1 MRQTFWSGLVFS
13 LALSAGVWAQ
23 SSTDFPESQVAPAE
37 LQTPAGTSGS
47 ASDTRRVEN
56 FTIEGNTLLE
66 AELLE
71 RTVAPYKGRDLTLPE
86 IKECAKALTTLYQMR
101 GYYLVKAIVP
111 VQDFKTTTVRLLIT
125 EGKLGELKVEGNNAY
140 STQYLKDYFQGS
152 FGEDGNFRSDLFTRT
167 TMLLNE
173 QPDLNLKATL
183 MPGSK
188 PGTTDIILKAKED
201 HQFHVALDYNNYGT
215 AASGEHRAGV
225 NLEYSSLL
233 FEGDQL
239 LARGVLGFPS
249 KENLFTQIQYQAPL
263 DMDGTGINL
272 SYSNGAFAVSQGL
285 GAILDVRGS
294 ADIYTIGFSK
304 ALDRELDFSSNL
316 GLSFSH
322 KDVRNDLFGG
332 LLPFSRDTY
341 STGRLTYQCQWR
353 APENMT
359 FLNAT
364 ATFGLGQSGTPSS
377 RLGASAGSRF
387 NLNLARIQHITPE
400 LNLVL
405 LGAGQYATNPLFVA
419 EQYAIGGPDTVRGF
433 QQAQLL
439 GDNAYQA
446 SAELRYSPIEGEP
459 DLFQLVF
466 FLDHGGVSLKRP
478 QPGDL
483 PFGSS
488 LTGTGFGFRYAITPG
503 SNLRVDLGF
512 PLTPV
517 QGNSSPV
524 IYTGLQTK
532 F

>member
-1 MRQTFWSGLVFS
+1 MPQKFWSALAIS
-13 LALSAGVWAQ
+13 IALSSTAWAQ
-23 SSTDFPESQVAPAE
+23 PPVAQFQEADQMAPAE
-37 LQTPAGTSGS
+37 PSKDAGG
-47 ASDTRRVEN
+47 AVQTRRVDKFELQ
-56 FTIEGNTLLE
+56 GNTVLD
-66 AELLE
+66 AELLQ
-71 RTVAPYKGRDLTLPE
+71 RTVAPYQGRDLTLAQM
-86 IKECAKALTTLYQMR
+86 KECAKALTTVYQLN

-111 VQDFKTTTVRLLIT
+111 AQDFKSTTVRLLIT

-140 STQYLKDYFQGS
+140 STEYLKEYFQGS
-152 FGEDGNFRSDLFTRT
+152 FEDGNFKSERFTRT

-173 QPDLNLKATL
+173 QPDLNVKATL

-201 HQFHVALDYNNYGT
+201 NQFHVALDYNNYGT
-215 AASGEHRAGV
+215 SASGQNRAGV
-225 NLEYSSLL
+225 NLEYTSLL
-233 FEGDQL
+233 FEGDQF
-239 LARGVLGFPS
+239 LARGVIGFPS
-249 KENLFTQIQYQAPL
+249 KKNVFSQFQYQAPL

-272 SYSNGAFAVSQGL
+272 SYANGAFAVSEGL

-294 ADIYTIGFSK
+294 ADIYTVGFSK
-304 ALDRELDFSSNL
+304 ALDRQLDFSSNL

-332 LLPFSRDTY
+332 LLPFSRDSY

-359 FLNAT
+359 FLNAA

-377 RLGASAGSRF
+377 RVGSSPGTRF
-387 NLNLARIQHITPE
+387 NLDLARIQHLAPE
-400 LNLVL
+400 LNLVIR
-405 LGAGQYATNPLFVA
+405 GTAQYATNPLFVA
-419 EQYAIGGPDTVRGF
+419 EQYAIGGPDSVRGF

-439 GDNAYQA
+439 GDNAYLA

-459 DLFQLVF
+459 DLFQLAF
-466 FLDHGGVSLKRP
+466 FIDHGGVSLKRP

-483 PFGSS
+483 PFGTS
-488 LTGTGFGFRYAITPG
+488 LTGIGCGFRYAITPG

-512 PLTPV
+512 PLTPI
-517 QGNSSPV
+517 QGNSNPV